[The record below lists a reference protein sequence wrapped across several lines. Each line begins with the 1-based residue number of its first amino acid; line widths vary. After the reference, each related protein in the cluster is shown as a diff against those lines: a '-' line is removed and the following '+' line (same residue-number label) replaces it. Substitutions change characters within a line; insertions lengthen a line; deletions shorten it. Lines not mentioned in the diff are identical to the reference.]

1 MFDTSII
8 AFFNPRTLLGTFFAI
23 TFYLTNLPI
32 VDFALDVI
40 QHFTLVKLMMVFGII
55 FSMLKCQSITL
66 FGNHSWL
73 ANT

>member
-1 MFDTSII
+1 MFDISII
-8 AFFNPRTLLGTFFAI
+8 AFFDLRTLLGTFYAI

-40 QHFTLVKLMMVFGII
+40 QYFTLVKLMMVFGII
-55 FSMLKCQSITL
+55 FSMLRCQNITL
-66 FGNHSWL
+66 FGNHSWS